1 MLAYCGLRENS
12 ASFHAPHLWP
22 SPFDNIIDLWP
33 SSLIISL
40 PWQEGED
47 EAAVE
52 RCVVQAKEGA
62 RERLQAVRGKIARVQ
77 QKFGGSSAA
86 GSSKELRSGELR
98 RRAPRPRSNNGIR
111 RPASRHGSHSDGGHH
126 PGPAPRSELSPLTLR
141 CHHETTRGR
150 GGRGGARQ
158 WRRRGCSASGDG
170 DSRLHAMLPEVRGCL
185 LQCQWRWRQSSAR
198 DAT

>member
-1 MLAYCGLRENS
+1 M
-12 ASFHAPHLWP
+12 
-22 SPFDNIIDLWP
+22 
-33 SSLIISL
+33 
-40 PWQEGED
+40 
-47 EAAVE
+47 E

-126 PGPAPRSELSPLTLR
+126 PEAEVASAGASAAVGAFATDTALPPRNHPR
-141 CHHETTRGR
+141 
-150 GGRGGARQ
+150 AR
-158 WRRRGCSASGDG
+158 RARRGTAVAQTG
-170 DSRLHAMLPEVRGCL
+170 